1 MTFVFR
7 TSSFFVIFV
16 ITLKAATFVVGN
28 TTNGPAGG
36 NGNNAAD
43 RLNDHVERLVDEA
56 VRFRGE
62 AREVAEKS
70 ADMAFALHTLGD
82 RIIECAGTVCAAVER
97 AHAALLGIARSARS
111 ATLVLRTF
119 TNVGTATSVLHN
131 LRSAMPKKPEKEVNH
146 GGYIAAGQHG

>member
-7 TSSFFVIFV
+7 TSSFFVVFV
-16 ITLKAATFVVGN
+16 ITVKAATFVVGN
-28 TTNGPAGG
+28 TTNSD
-36 NGNNAAD
+36 NAAD

-82 RIIECAGTVCAAVER
+82 RVIECAGAVFAVIER
-97 AHAALLGIARSARS
+97 AHAALRCIARSTRA
-111 ATLVLRTF
+111 
-119 TNVGTATSVLHN
+119 NVSTATSVLHN
-131 LRSAMPKKPEKEVNH
+131 LRSAMPKKEVKH
-146 GGYIAAGQHG
+146 GGYTTAGQCG